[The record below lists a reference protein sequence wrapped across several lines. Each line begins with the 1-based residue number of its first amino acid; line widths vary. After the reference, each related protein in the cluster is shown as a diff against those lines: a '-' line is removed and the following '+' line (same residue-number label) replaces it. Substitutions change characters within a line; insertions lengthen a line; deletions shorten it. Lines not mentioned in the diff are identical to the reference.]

1 LLLPHN
7 RLVDEREVL
16 APAVA
21 HWQEVQQL
29 EAAVDA
35 SKLQLLSDQQ
45 EHGNRLIRAQELQVC
60 LGH

>member
-1 LLLPHN
+1 MLPPD

-21 HWQEVQQL
+21 HWQEVQLL
-29 EAAVDA
+29 EAAVAA

-45 EHGNRLIRAQELQVC
+45 EHGSRLLKAQALQVC
-60 LGH
+60 AGH